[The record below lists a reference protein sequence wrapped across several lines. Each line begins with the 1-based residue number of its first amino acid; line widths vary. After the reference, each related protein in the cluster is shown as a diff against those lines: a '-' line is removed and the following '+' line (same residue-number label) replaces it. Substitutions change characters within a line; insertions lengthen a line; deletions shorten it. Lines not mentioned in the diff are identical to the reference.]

1 MDLGQKNETEL
12 ENGENNEIQRTEETE
27 LVYTCR
33 DERSDENHVC
43 CLLNVSDITLEQDE
57 KTKEFVIGTG
67 WEEAVSIFSS

>member
-1 MDLGQKNETEL
+1 MH
-12 ENGENNEIQRTEETE
+12 
-27 LVYTCR
+27 
-33 DERSDENHVC
+33 SDENHVC